1 MSLSGIQLT
10 LSPSEHSFICSNLV
24 AFQSLMSKGLHV
36 HIVQAMKQ
44 HSKDAG
50 VQIWGYRALRGL
62 SLSGYADKEI
72 MIKCGVLELAFS
84 CTRRYC
90 HLV

>member
-1 MSLSGIQLT
+1 M
-10 LSPSEHSFICSNLV
+10 LSPSEHSFISSNLV
-24 AFQSLMSKGLHV
+24 AFQSFMSNGLHV
-36 HIVQAMKQ
+36 RIVQAMKQ

-50 VQIWGYRALRGL
+50 VQISGCRALRGL

-72 MIKCGVLELAFS
+72 IIKCGALELAFN
-84 CTRRYC
+84 CTQRYC